1 MKKIVF
7 TIITVVSLVFLF
19 FFWGGNL
26 LTKYS
31 INNKITQLRDSTNFS
46 NKGIFTYNQLDSL
59 PPLLNTYFKTVLND
73 SVTKPNFVTLA
84 QIAHIKTDE
93 DSEWMQLEANEYFT
107 TKQPNFLWDSKLQ
120 SSKFFWVQ
128 SIDSYINGKGNM
140 LIKLNSSL
148 TISDTW
154 SIEMDKS
161 GLFRYISEA
170 LLFPTSLL
178 PSKNL
183 QWNILDS
190 NVAEIKFSDKENSV
204 VCKVFFTEDGTIN
217 KMQTLDKYRTTNAG
231 YMKTLYTIY
240 YSNNKWLTQDYFVP
254 THFEVEW
261 NLPKGKF
268 KYGKFDITNITYE

>member
-7 TIITVVSLVFLF
+7 IIITVVSLVFLF
-19 FFWGGNL
+19 FFWGGSL

-31 INNKITQLRDSTNFS
+31 IDSKITQLRDSTNFS
-46 NKGIFTYNQLDSL
+46 DKDIFTYSQLDSL
-59 PPLLNTYFKTVLND
+59 PPLLKTYFKTVLID
-73 SVTKPNFVTLA
+73 SVPKPNFISLA
-84 QIAHIKTDE
+84 QTAQIKTDE
-93 DSEWMQLEANEYFT
+93 NSEWMQLDANEYFT
-107 TKQPNFLWDSKLQ
+107 TDQPNFLWDSKLQ

-140 LIKLNSSL
+140 LIKLNSSI

-170 LLFPTSLL
+170 LLFPSYLL
-178 PSKNL
+178 PNKNL

-190 NVAEIKFSDKENSV
+190 NIAEIKFTDDKNSV
-204 VCKVFFTEDGTIN
+204 VCKVYFAEDGTIN
-217 KMQTLDKYRTTNAG
+217 KMQTLDKYRTTNSG

-240 YSNNKWLTQDYFVP
+240 YSNYKWLTKKYFVP

-261 NLPKGKF
+261 DLPEGNF
-268 KYGKFDITNITYE
+268 RYGKFDITNITYE